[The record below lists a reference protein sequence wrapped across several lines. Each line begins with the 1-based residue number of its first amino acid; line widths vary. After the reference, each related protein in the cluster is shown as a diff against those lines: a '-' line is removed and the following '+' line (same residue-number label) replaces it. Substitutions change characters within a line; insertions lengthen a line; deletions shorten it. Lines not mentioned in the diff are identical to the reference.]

1 MRKDFKLLEQ
11 LIIKYGVNGVNAAI
25 DRLNEDDAS
34 DTLTKLAIDQKNAE
48 LNKNTKYSTEERRK
62 QLINFFKGKNYHDYI
77 ATLNAMA
84 RDDKFR
90 VLIDAAFG
98 SDKDA
103 ALGTISLN
111 ESKESRYT
119 KSLIPT
125 QSEID
130 ITKSLVWGLKG
141 GEKDSNVQVALSNI
155 DRIFGKD
162 AVKLGKGD
170 GMPIV
175 TFGSYIIDGHHRW
188 SQVYCFNPSA
198 KMACVD
204 FEGDLSPLE
213 MLKAVQGCIASI
225 RKDVPSSIVEGSNM
239 FTVSRDKVQKF
250 VEQNILDEVVER
262 IKQYKSNLKDKN
274 DVVNYITDNCMM
286 MKSNNV
292 PMKGSNNDAPNRGDM
307 PQTDTVDSKQLKNKL
322 ENGVIEIPGNK

>member
-1 MRKDFKLLEQ
+1 MRRDFRLLEQ
-11 LIIKYGVNGVNAAI
+11 LVIKYGVDGVKSAI
-25 DRLNEDDAS
+25 NRLNEDDSA
-34 DTLTKLAIDQKNAE
+34 LAQLAADQKNADQ
-48 LNKNTKYSTEERRK
+48 NKNTKFTTEQRRQ
-62 QLINFFKGKNYHDYI
+62 QLIDFFKTKSYHDYI
-77 ATLNAMA
+77 ATLNSMA
-84 RDDKFR
+84 KDDKFR

-98 SDKDA
+98 SDNDS

-141 GEKDSNVQVALSNI
+141 GEKETNVQIALSNI
-155 DRIFGKD
+155 DRIFSGD
-162 AVKLGKGD
+162 VVMLGKGE

-213 MLKAVQGCIASI
+213 MLKATQGCIAAI
-225 RKDVPSSIVEGSNM
+225 RKNVPSSIVEGSNM
-239 FTVSRDKVQKF
+239 FNASEDAIRKYIA
-250 VEQNILDEVVER
+250 ENILDEVVER
-262 IKQYKSNLKDKN
+262 IKKYKSNLKDKN
-274 DVVNYITDNCMM
+274 DVVNYITSNCML
-286 MKSNNV
+286 MKSNNM
-292 PMKGSNNDAPNRGDM
+292 PMKGNNETAPNRGDM
-307 PQTDTVDSKQLKNKL
+307 PQTDTVDSNVLKDKL
-322 ENGVIEIPGNK
+322 ENGVIEIPGKK